1 MIAHLSKPEYVH
13 VLLDPLPVYG
23 LAVVREASNCGVT
36 LLATNVSIG
45 IKMKIIKLPTETRFR
60 CSTDPTG
67 YSSAGEIFG
76 RTHSACFSP
85 AAGRRICGQQ
95 RCEYVALRLDA
106 PGFCR
111 DGE

>member
-1 MIAHLSKPEYVH
+1 MLS
-13 VLLDPLPVYG
+13 D
-23 LAVVREASNCGVT
+23 
-36 LLATNVSIG
+36 
-45 IKMKIIKLPTETRFR
+45 

-67 YSSAGEIFG
+67 YFSAGEIFG

-85 AAGRRICGQQ
+85 AAGQRICGKQ

-106 PGFCR
+106 AGFCR

>member
-1 MIAHLSKPEYVH
+1 MLWDCSIDLKRYFS
-13 VLLDPLPVYG
+13 
-23 LAVVREASNCGVT
+23 AS
-36 LLATNVSIG
+36 
-45 IKMKIIKLPTETRFR
+45 
-60 CSTDPTG
+60 
-67 YSSAGEIFG
+67 EIFG

-85 AAGRRICGQQ
+85 AAGLRICGQQ